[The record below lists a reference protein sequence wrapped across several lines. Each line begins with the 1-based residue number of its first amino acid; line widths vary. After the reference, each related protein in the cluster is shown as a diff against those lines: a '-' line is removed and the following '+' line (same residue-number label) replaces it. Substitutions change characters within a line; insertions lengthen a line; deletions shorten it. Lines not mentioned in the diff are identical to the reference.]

1 MVGITSHYTPSKILS
16 WDLDSRLGGKLVDGG
31 DGYLIAKLAQC
42 SREHLGTFLLFS
54 GTDFGALLDK
64 SHSFMQDLPN

>member
-1 MVGITSHYTPSKILS
+1 VKNPYYTPSKILS

-31 DGYLIAKLAQC
+31 DGYLIAKLAKC
-42 SREHLGTFLLFS
+42 SREHLGTFVLFS

-64 SHSFMQDLPN
+64 SHSCMQDLPN